1 LVKQFAVIKK
11 EEEAVEGPEESLSSE
26 KDSLIQ
32 LMPQSLSFFAILC
45 SIFI

>member
-11 EEEAVEGPEESLSSE
+11 EEEAVEDPEESLSIE

-32 LMPQSLSFFAILC
+32 LKPQSI
-45 SIFI
+45 